1 MSIISGAFIIS
12 GLGFVSTFLGV
23 TSCITLGGSG
33 LGGVTSLGISTFYT
47 ALGVYTFYLIGSG
60 MINDSTL
67 LKPDDLTSG
76 FFPPFN
82 NILDEIKSSI
92 SYSST
97 WLDYIEDF

>member
-1 MSIISGAFIIS
+1 
-12 GLGFVSTFLGV
+12 
-23 TSCITLGGSG
+23 
-33 LGGVTSLGISTFYT
+33 
-47 ALGVYTFYLIGSG
+47 